1 MKRKVLVVA
10 GIAALRAAIT
20 RILQLAGYAVELTSG
35 APRTRELLAAGP
47 FDAAIAAPSGLGT
60 DGQELIRELQ
70 AVVGRVILLAD
81 DATEARQFVGLF
93 PGAEVLSQP
102 LDRSLLLARL
112 AGLLDPVELA
122 SDTQAAPELFGFEGR
137 TVDLAGRTFLDVDG
151 REVSLTRAEFQLLA
165 TFLRKPGRVLS

>member
-81 DATEARQFVGLF
+81 DAPEA
-93 PGAEVLSQP
+93 S
-102 LDRSLLLARL
+102 RSPDL
-112 AGLLDPVELA
+112 
-122 SDTQAAPELFGFEGR
+122 
-137 TVDLAGRTFLDVDG
+137 LAGRGTESYDRSIDMLVA
-151 REVSLTRAEFQLLA
+151 R
-165 TFLRKPGRVLS
+165 LRRKIEPDPKFPRFVVTVPGEG